1 MGHPRWQ
8 LDPNSYELK
17 PYDATAGQ
25 MGLTDPM
32 ALALNGLRGPG
43 GLILQPG
50 QQFPQGIM
58 LGGEGGNMLPIIPML
73 PGMFPLMLNPAGQL
87 QGMEGGMQ
95 ADQLQA
101 ALAAMQQASGGLVA
115 GSTPMMLTLPSGQEG
130 DANAMSASQALQFA
144 QLQGL
149 TGNGQL
155 PTLLQLTV
163 QPDGGLVQANGQQLQ
178 LPGLGMP
185 LQLPGGLQI
194 LSGLPSGLQGLQ
206 GIQGLQLPEGV
217 QFTTDANGNMQM
229 MRVHDGSTGMPGA
242 DQAAVDAAV
251 AAAAA
256 AGGQADLPLMAG
268 LTAMGANILDP
279 SALAAAAAAA
289 GEADPAVLAA
299 AAHQAAADA
308 AAHEQAGAAAA
319 EAAAAQQAVVDAS
332 GVATS
337 NAALQQALNMA
348 AAAGGTVITA
358 EMAEQY
364 AQQMAAAAAAPA
376 AVQAEV
382 HALADCAA
390 AGAAAAQDA
399 AAQAAQPELPL
410 PQLTADAGAA
420 TLPAIAP
427 LNTSS
432 AAIADALKA
441 VAGGAR
447 AYNSAEE
454 DAAAAALMSL
464 ATDKRKEAAQLL
476 AQAQAATESG
486 VIPEAAVNEMVAKAH
501 RLQEEAEA
509 EERAAAQAAEAEGR
523 AHLEQQ
529 QAAQLEAQ
537 QQGLQQQ
544 LEALQQQQQLQQLQ
558 AAMAA
563 QQQQQQEVKVEGADM
578 GLQQAEQLEPKMEG

>member
-1 MGHPRWQ
+1 
-8 LDPNSYELK
+8 L
-17 PYDATAGQ
+17 
-25 MGLTDPM
+25 LTS
-32 ALALNGLRGPG
+32 ALLAVLLLSLFSGAP
-43 GLILQPG
+43 
-50 QQFPQGIM
+50 
-58 LGGEGGNMLPIIPML
+58 GGNMLPIIPML
-73 PGMFPLMLNPAGQL
+73 PGMFPLMLNPTGL
-87 QGMEGGMQ
+87 QQGAEAGMQ

-115 GSTPMMLTLPSGQEG
+115 GSTPMMLTLPTGQEA
-130 DANAMSASQALQFA
+130 DANAAMSASQALQLA

-149 TGNGQL
+149 AGNGQL

-163 QPDGGLVQANGQQLQ
+163 QPDGGLVQANGQRVQ

-194 LSGLPSGLQGLQ
+194 LSGLPE
-206 GIQGLQLPEGV
+206 GLQL
-217 QFTTDANGNMQM
+217 TTDASGNMQM
-229 MRVHDGSTGMPGA
+229 MQVLTHDGSAGMPGA
-242 DQAAVDAAV
+242 DQATVDAAV

-256 AGGQADLPLMAG
+256 AGGQAGLPLMAG

-279 SALAAAAAAA
+279 GALAAAAAAA

-299 AAHQAAADA
+299 AAADQAAADA
-308 AAHEQAGAAAA
+308 AAHEQAGSAAAAVAAAA
-319 EAAAAQQAVVDAS
+319 EAAAAQQAVVDAG
-332 GVATS
+332 GVAAS
-337 NAALQQALNMA
+337 DAALQQALNMA
-348 AAAGGTVITA
+348 AAAGGTVLTA
-358 EMAEQY
+358 DM
-364 AQQMAAAAAAPA
+364 AQQYVQQMSAAAAAPA
-376 AVQAEV
+376 VVQAEA
-382 HALADCAA
+382 HTLADSAA

-399 AAQAAQPELPL
+399 AAQAAAQPELPL

-441 VAGGAR
+441 VAGGQR
-447 AYNSAEE
+447 AFNSAEE

-486 VIPEAAVNEMVAKAH
+486 VIPEAAVNDMVAKAH

-509 EERAAAQAAEAEGR
+509 EERAAAAAAEAEVR

-537 QQGLQQQ
+537 QVAQQQDLQQQ
-544 LEALQQQQQLQQLQ
+544 LEALQQQQLQQLQ

-563 QQQQQQEVKVEGADM
+563 QQQQEVKAEAADM
-578 GLQQAEQLEPKMEG
+578 ALQQAEQQEPKMEG

>member
-185 LQLPGGLQI
+185 LQLP
-194 LSGLPSGLQGLQ
+194 
-206 GIQGLQLPEGV
+206 
-217 QFTTDANGNMQM
+217 
-229 MRVHDGSTGMPGA
+229 
-242 DQAAVDAAV
+242 
-251 AAAAA
+251 
-256 AGGQADLPLMAG
+256 
-268 LTAMGANILDP
+268 
-279 SALAAAAAAA
+279 
-289 GEADPAVLAA
+289 
-299 AAHQAAADA
+299 
-308 AAHEQAGAAAA
+308 
-319 EAAAAQQAVVDAS
+319 
-332 GVATS
+332 
-337 NAALQQALNMA
+337 
-348 AAAGGTVITA
+348 
-358 EMAEQY
+358 
-364 AQQMAAAAAAPA
+364 
-376 AVQAEV
+376 
-382 HALADCAA
+382 
-390 AGAAAAQDA
+390 
-399 AAQAAQPELPL
+399 
-410 PQLTADAGAA
+410 
-420 TLPAIAP
+420 
-427 LNTSS
+427 
-432 AAIADALKA
+432 AIADALKA

-578 GLQQAEQLEPKMEG
+578 GLQQAEQPEPKMEG

>member
-1 MGHPRWQ
+1 MLSVRTLPCFHRFEALTHLVLGFS
-8 LDPNSYELK
+8 LLLIIV
-17 PYDATAGQ
+17 ACTA
-25 MGLTDPM
+25 
-32 ALALNGLRGPG
+32 
-43 GLILQPG
+43 
-50 QQFPQGIM
+50 
-58 LGGEGGNMLPIIPML
+58 GGNMLPIIPML
-73 PGMFPLMLNPAGQL
+73 PGMFPLMLNPTGL
-87 QGMEGGMQ
+87 QQGAEGMQ

-115 GSTPMMLTLPSGQEG
+115 GSTPMMLTLPTGQEG
-130 DANAMSASQALQFA
+130 DPNAMSASQALQFA

-149 TGNGQL
+149 AGNGQL

-163 QPDGGLVQANGQQLQ
+163 QPDGGFMQANGQRLQ

-194 LSGLPSGLQGLQ
+194 LSGLPE
-206 GIQGLQLPEGV
+206 GLQL
-217 QFTTDANGNMQM
+217 TTDASGNMQM
-229 MRVHDGSTGMPGA
+229 MQVLGHDGTAGLTGA

-256 AGGQADLPLMAG
+256 AGGQAGLPLMAG

-289 GEADPAVLAA
+289 GETDPAALAA
-299 AAHQAAADA
+299 AAADQAVVDA
-308 AAHEQAGAAAA
+308 AVHEQAGAAAAVAAAA

-337 NAALQQALNMA
+337 SAALQQALNMA

-358 EMAEQY
+358 DMAEQY

-376 AVQAEV
+376 AVQAQ
-382 HALADCAA
+382 ALADSAAAAAA
-390 AGAAAAQDA
+390 AGQDA
-399 AAQAAQPELPL
+399 AAQAGAQPELPL
-410 PQLTADAGAA
+410 PQLTTDARGA

-441 VAGGAR
+441 VAGGQR
-447 AYNSAEE
+447 TYNSAEE

-486 VIPEAAVNEMVAKAH
+486 VIPEAAVNDMISKAH

-509 EERAAAQAAEAEGR
+509 EERAAAAAAEAEVR
-523 AHLEQQ
+523 AQLEQQ

-537 QQGLQQQ
+537 HAAQLEAQHAAQQQGLQQQ
-544 LEALQQQQQLQQLQ
+544 IEALQQQQLQQLQ

-563 QQQQQQEVKVEGADM
+563 QQQQEVNMEGADM
-578 GLQQAEQLEPKMEG
+578 GLQQAEQQEPKMEG

>member
-1 MGHPRWQ
+1 LMAVLLLQLPRPSLNMCEVLTFML
-8 LDPNSYELK
+8 LDLPLLLVIA
-17 PYDATAGQ
+17 DCAAG
-25 MGLTDPM
+25 GS
-32 ALALNGLRGPG
+32 
-43 GLILQPG
+43 
-50 QQFPQGIM
+50 
-58 LGGEGGNMLPIIPML
+58 MLPIIPML
-73 PGMFPLMLNPAGQL
+73 PGMFPFMLNPTGL
-87 QGMEGGMQ
+87 QQGEGGMQ

-115 GSTPMMLTLPSGQEG
+115 GSTPMMLTLPTGQEG

-149 TGNGQL
+149 TGNNQL

-163 QPDGGLVQANGQQLQ
+163 QPDGGFMQANGQRVQ

-194 LSGLPSGLQGLQ
+194 LSGLPE
-206 GIQGLQLPEGV
+206 GLQL
-217 QFTTDANGNMQM
+217 TTDANGNMQM
-229 MRVHDGSTGMPGA
+229 MQVLGHDGSAGIPGA

-256 AGGQADLPLMAG
+256 AGGQAGLPLMAG

-289 GEADPAVLAA
+289 GETDPAVLAA
-299 AAHQAAADA
+299 AADQAVVDAAVHEHAGAAAA
-308 AAHEQAGAAAA
+308 VAAAA

-337 NAALQQALNMA
+337 SAALQQALNMA

-358 EMAEQY
+358 DMAEQY
-364 AQQMAAAAAAPA
+364 AQQMAAAAAAPV
-376 AVQAEV
+376 AVQAEAQ
-382 HALADCAA
+382 ALADSAAAAAA
-390 AGAAAAQDA
+390 AGQDA
-399 AAQAAQPELPL
+399 AAQAAAQVPELPL
-410 PQLTADAGAA
+410 PQLTADAGGA

-441 VAGGAR
+441 VAGGQR

-486 VIPEAAVNEMVAKAH
+486 VIPEAAVNDMISKAH

-509 EERAAAQAAEAEGR
+509 EERAAAAAAEAEVR
-523 AHLEQQ
+523 AQLEQQ
-529 QAAQLEAQ
+529 HAAQLEAQHAAQLEAQQAAQ

-544 LEALQQQQQLQQLQ
+544 IEALQQQQLQQLQ

-563 QQQQQQEVKVEGADM
+563 QQQHEEVKMEGVDM
-578 GLQQAEQLEPKMEG
+578 GLQQAEQQQPQMEG